1 MPKTKGILGRK
12 LGMTRVYDENGHS
25 VPVTVI
31 EAGPCTVLQRKT
43 AAKEGYDAVQLGF
56 LKRKPSRMNKAE
68 AGHCKRAGCEGGFY
82 HIREF
87 HVQADDNVE
96 VGQEITLSSL
106 FNVGDKIAISGLSK
120 GRGFQGVV
128 KRHGFAGGRK
138 SHGSNFHRAPGSI
151 GCSAWPSR
159 VLKGKKLPG
168 RMGNERVTQK
178 NLKIIDIRDDHVLLV
193 HGPVPGAKD
202 GLLNIY
208 IMPA

>member
-31 EAGPCTVLQRKT
+31 EAGPCTVLQKKT
-43 AAKEGYDAVQLGF
+43 AEKEGYDAVQLGF
-56 LKRKPSRMNKAE
+56 LKRRASRINKAQ
-68 AGHCKRAGCEGGFY
+68 AGHCKRAGSEDGFY

-87 HVQADDNVE
+87 HFQPDEAIE

-106 FNVGDKIAISGLSK
+106 FNIGDKVAISGVSK

-128 KRHGFAGGRK
+128 KRHGFSGGRK
-138 SHGSNFHRAPGSI
+138 THGSNFHRAPGSI

-168 RMGNERVTQK
+168 QMGNDRVTQK
-178 NLKIIDIRDDHVLLV
+178 NLKIVDIRDDHVLLV
-193 HGPVPGAKD
+193 RGAVPGAKD
-202 GLLNIY
+202 GLVNIY